1 MLSSFQSF
9 RYTSYTVCCVSK
21 HKSQAREKKILA
33 FVNLQSSIIP
43 QAEESSNSPDCKRNS
58 FSNKST
64 RNSNAV
70 GIIGGVMVDSTLNFV
85 KKLTLQDEENGLPFV
100 LCSDPILSKEL
111 LDLERSS
118 CRFLSGKN
126 EYARID
132 QSSIIQNLRQKR
144 MFLEKSGVSC
154 IVMPCHISHC
164 WHDEVAE
171 GCTVPFLHMGE
182 CVAKELKEAKLRP
195 LEAGS
200 SPRIGVL
207 TTNAT
212 LTARFYQEK
221 LQTEGFEVILPDK
234 ATVEHTLIPAVEAL
248 SRKDIEGA
256 QNLFRIALQVLL
268 IRAVNTVILASDDAR
283 ELLPPN
289 DPLWKKCIDPMD
301 ALIRSTVK
309 YAQSSD
315 GALNS
320 LEACLLH
327 DSYVLHLACY
337 PVTRRPSPP
346 LHPCFAV

>member
-1 MLSSFQSF
+1 MSSCFQSF
-9 RYTSYTVCCVSK
+9 KYSSYIVCCVSK
-21 HKSQAREKKILA
+21 HKSQAREKKVPA

-43 QAEESSNSPDCKRNS
+43 QAEESSNSPDCRRNS
-58 FSNKST
+58 FLNKPM

-70 GIIGGVMVDSTLNFV
+70 GIIGGAMINSTLNFV
-85 KKLTLQDEENGLPFV
+85 KKLNLQDEENGLPFV

-126 EYARID
+126 EYASTD
-132 QSSIIQNLRQKR
+132 QSSTVQNLRHKR
-144 MFLEKSGVSC
+144 TFLEKSGVSC

-164 WHDEVAE
+164 WHDEVAD
-171 GCTVPFLHMGE
+171 GCSVPFLHMGE

-207 TTNAT
+207 ATNAT

-221 LQTEGFEVILPDK
+221 LQNE
-234 ATVEHTLIPAVEAL
+234 EAL
-248 SRKDIEGA
+248 SKKDIEGA
-256 QNLFRIALQVLL
+256 QNLFRIAMQVLL
-268 IRAVNTVILASDDAR
+268 VRAVNTVILASDNVW

-301 ALIRSTVK
+301 ALARSTVK
-309 YAQSSD
+309 YAQSAD
-315 GALNS
+315 RGK
-320 LEACLLH
+320 
-327 DSYVLHLACY
+327 
-337 PVTRRPSPP
+337 
-346 LHPCFAV
+346 

>member
-21 HKSQAREKKILA
+21 HKNQAREKKILA
-33 FVNLQSSIIP
+33 FANLQSSIIP
-43 QAEESSNSPDCKRNS
+43 QAEESSNSPDCKRKS

-85 KKLTLQDEENGLPFV
+85 KKLTLQDEENDLPFV
-100 LCSDPILSKEL
+100 LCSDPIISKEL

-118 CRFLSGKN
+118 FRFPSGKN

-195 LEAGS
+195 LEGGS

-207 TTNAT
+207 TTNAS

-268 IRAVNTVILASDDAR
+268 VRAVNTVILASDDSR

-301 ALIRSTVK
+301 ALTRSTVK

-315 GALNS
+315 GGK
-320 LEACLLH
+320 
-327 DSYVLHLACY
+327 
-337 PVTRRPSPP
+337 
-346 LHPCFAV
+346 